1 MGLLLNSQ
9 GGKKMLYKD
18 EDKVWGTDYTVAD
31 IKVLMAHGA
40 VPTDFIEILPN
51 GALQISAFVIVT
63 MKVFTKSELGEDWL
77 QILTDYLHEAARDP
91 DLNGKIKQALKS
103 ILSKRAADEAKI
115 GEK

>member
-31 IKVLMAHGA
+31 IKVLMADGA

-77 QILTDYLHEAARDP
+77 QILRDYLHDAARDP
-91 DLNGKIKQALKS
+91 DLNGKIKRALKS
-103 ILSKRAADEAKI
+103 ILSKRAAHEAKI